1 MIMFIGIYPL
11 AQRVENLCPHKNL
24 HMDGHSNFIHNC
36 QNLEATKMSFSKG
49 HGVKIKLIK

>member
-1 MIMFIGIYPL
+1 MFLGIYPL